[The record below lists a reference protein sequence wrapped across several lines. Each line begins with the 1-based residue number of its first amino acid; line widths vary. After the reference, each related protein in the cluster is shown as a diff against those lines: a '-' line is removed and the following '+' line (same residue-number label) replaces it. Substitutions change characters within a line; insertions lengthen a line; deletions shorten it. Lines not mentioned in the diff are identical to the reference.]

1 MKRKR
6 KIKKSRVIIVIMII
20 IIILGGLSYI
30 AFNYI
35 KNNNIELKKEKT
47 IKEIKSEDFM
57 LPQTSPAEY
66 HKKAKTITNNFR
78 NK

>member
-6 KIKKSRVIIVIMII
+6 KIKKSRVMIVIMII
-20 IIILGGLSYI
+20 IIILGGLGYI

-47 IKEIKSEDFM
+47 IKEINSHYK
-57 LPQTSPAEY
+57 
-66 HKKAKTITNNFR
+66 II
-78 NK
+78 